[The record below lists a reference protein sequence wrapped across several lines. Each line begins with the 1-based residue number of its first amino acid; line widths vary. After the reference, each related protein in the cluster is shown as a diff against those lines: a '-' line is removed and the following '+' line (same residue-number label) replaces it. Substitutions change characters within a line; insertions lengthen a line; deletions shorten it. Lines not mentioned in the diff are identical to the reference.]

1 VTRKR
6 FNPITLYRELRRR
19 RVFQVAVLY
28 GVGAWGVIAAC
39 DVLLP
44 QLTGWVA
51 DPDRAMRT
59 VFIAV
64 IALFPVALVFGW
76 LYDVTAEGIQ
86 RTASFSGTVRD
97 PDTSLHPVD
106 RGIIGTLS
114 ALVIGVLAAST
125 LHIVRMEPA
134 LSPTGPAASL
144 AAPNNSIAV
153 LPFENMSA
161 DPEQEYFSD
170 GISEEIL
177 NLLSQIQSLK
187 VIARTSSF
195 SFKGKDVTA
204 ATMAQQLNVRHL
216 LEGSVRRSGDRVR
229 ITAQL
234 IDAKDSAHV
243 WSRTYDRDLSSDDLF
258 YIQSDVARAVT
269 EELRVTLT
277 AADEQR
283 LTKVPTKNTEAYA
296 AYLLGRRWLTD
307 PKVEDVGKAVE
318 QFAKAIELDPRFAA
332 PHSGLADACY
342 AWFWLGAGRSMEN
355 CPAAPSEDEAGG
367 LSYGAAVGDLARRA
381 LELDGTLGEAWVSLG
396 NALKFQAQSISDPTE
411 RLAKFK
417 EAISAYQRGLSLN
430 PSYAQG
436 YRWYATSLADKVLYG
451 DTWLGWLDAW
461 EADTWQSV
469 IRQGLEVDPLSIS
482 LHSIMTEF
490 PMWARTKEEALYHA
504 RRIIQIAPDSPRGYA
519 RLANQSW
526 ALSGR
531 IDEAIKWENRAA
543 EIDPLNPAYPRKMAY
558 AYATLGDS
566 DMALAYWE
574 HAAQLYSGDAL
585 PEAMYIL
592 RAVILLGRKES
603 IPMQQ
608 VLEALDPVDTAN
620 EGRREIEAHLAILR
634 GEGAD
639 WFARHADDLSE
650 CLEAEIE
657 VYLDKFRECGY
668 WLDWL
673 LLVAGEEKRVQAL
686 QEARIE
692 FIRIFRNW
700 SGSTVIDS
708 QSFVMLGQYDKALDM
723 AEANYIKERNRGNPY
738 RVYLDETLR
747 FTLYHDRILAPI
759 RDHPRF
765 QAVIAEVEADLAQQ
779 LENVR
784 EMERKGELPTLEQ
797 LRAELQ
803 PQQ

>member
-1 VTRKR
+1 
-6 FNPITLYRELRRR
+6 
-19 RVFQVAVLY
+19 
-28 GVGAWGVIAAC
+28 
-39 DVLLP
+39 
-44 QLTGWVA
+44 
-51 DPDRAMRT
+51 
-59 VFIAV
+59 
-64 IALFPVALVFGW
+64 
-76 LYDVTAEGIQ
+76 
-86 RTASFSGTVRD
+86 
-97 PDTSLHPVD
+97 
-106 RGIIGTLS
+106 
-114 ALVIGVLAAST
+114 
-125 LHIVRMEPA
+125 
-134 LSPTGPAASL
+134 
-144 AAPNNSIAV
+144 
-153 LPFENMSA
+153 
-161 DPEQEYFSD
+161 
-170 GISEEIL
+170 
-177 NLLSQIQSLK
+177 
-187 VIARTSSF
+187 
-195 SFKGKDVTA
+195 
-204 ATMAQQLNVRHL
+204 
-216 LEGSVRRSGDRVR
+216 
-229 ITAQL
+229 
-234 IDAKDSAHV
+234 
-243 WSRTYDRDLSSDDLF
+243 
-258 YIQSDVARAVT
+258 
-269 EELRVTLT
+269 
-277 AADEQR
+277 
-283 LTKVPTKNTEAYA
+283 
-296 AYLLGRRWLTD
+296 
-307 PKVEDVGKAVE
+307 
-318 QFAKAIELDPRFAA
+318 
-332 PHSGLADACY
+332 
-342 AWFWLGAGRSMEN
+342 
-355 CPAAPSEDEAGG
+355 
-367 LSYGAAVGDLARRA
+367 
-381 LELDGTLGEAWVSLG
+381 
-396 NALKFQAQSISDPTE
+396 
-411 RLAKFK
+411 
-417 EAISAYQRGLSLN
+417 
-430 PSYAQG
+430 
-436 YRWYATSLADKVLYG
+436 
-451 DTWLGWLDAW
+451 
-461 EADTWQSV
+461 
-469 IRQGLEVDPLSIS
+469 
-482 LHSIMTEF
+482 
-490 PMWARTKEEALYHA
+490 
-504 RRIIQIAPDSPRGYA
+504 
-519 RLANQSW
+519 
-526 ALSGR
+526 LSGR

-620 EGRREIEAHLAILR
+620 EGRREIEV
-634 GEGAD
+634 
-639 WFARHADDLSE
+639 SE

-673 LLVAGEEKRVQAL
+673 LLAAGEEKRVQAL